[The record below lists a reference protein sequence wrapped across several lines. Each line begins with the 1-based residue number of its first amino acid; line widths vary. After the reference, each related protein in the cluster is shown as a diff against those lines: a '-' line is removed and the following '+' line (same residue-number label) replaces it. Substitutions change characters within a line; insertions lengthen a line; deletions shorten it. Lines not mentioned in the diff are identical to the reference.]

1 MSEHYVTTAAT
12 INRDKDI
19 IFPFPLVDIG
29 KLDTGQSFS
38 QNAYP
43 LSEFDFINYQFRG
56 IKKWVTPESSGQ
68 NTSKEIEFGT
78 TQELADTQIEPF
90 NFLSYADTQIE
101 PFNFLSY
108 NEEDLLDW
116 DAAIITPPPR
126 PSRTVRVKVKYK
138 GRSKPFPVENFW
150 EE

>member
-1 MSEHYVTTAAT
+1 MLKRYAATAAT
-12 INRDKDI
+12 INRDI
-19 IFPFPLVDIG
+19 VFSFQSNNVERLNPV
-29 KLDTGQSFS
+29 QSFW
-38 QNAYP
+38 QNTYP
-43 LSEFDFINYQFRG
+43 LSEFDFINYQSRR
-56 IKKWVTPESSGQ
+56 IKKWLTPEALVQ
-68 NTSKEIEFGT
+68 NTRTTRELNFEKEIESGT
-78 TQELADTQIEPF
+78 TQELADTQVEH
-90 NFLSYADTQIE
+90 
-101 PFNFLSY
+101 FNFLSY

>member
-1 MSEHYVTTAAT
+1 M
-12 INRDKDI
+12 
-19 IFPFPLVDIG
+19 
-29 KLDTGQSFS
+29 
-38 QNAYP
+38 
-43 LSEFDFINYQFRG
+43 
-56 IKKWVTPESSGQ
+56 TPEALVQ
-68 NTSKEIEFGT
+68 NTRTTRELNFEKEIESGT
-78 TQELADTQIEPF
+78 TQELADTQVEH
-90 NFLSYADTQIE
+90 
-101 PFNFLSY
+101 FNFLSY

>member
-1 MSEHYVTTAAT
+1 MLERYAVTAAT

-19 IFPFPLVDIG
+19 IFSFHPVDIG
-29 KLDTGQSFS
+29 KLDTGQSFW
-38 QNAYP
+38 QNPYS
-43 LSEFDFINYQFRG
+43 LFRFDFINYQSRRT
-56 IKKWVTPESSGQ
+56 KKWGNPKSSEQ
-68 NTSKEIEFGT
+68 NTSTALELNFAKEIESGT
-78 TQELADTQIEPF
+78 TQELADTQV
-90 NFLSYADTQIE
+90 E

-126 PSRTVRVKVKYK
+126 TSGTIRVKLKYK